1 MENQCEGRG
10 MAWQVWYQDLFDRE
24 CPRQVQASGK
34 GLVTGLVVLWGC
46 FLRDSITP
54 DGKKG
59 FARFNLWLKTVG
71 RSISIEGPWEGLV
84 RLREWVVGG
93 GRQPGADELLHRV
106 AEVHANLAKAG
117 KTSEAIAR
125 LAVEALGPE
134 DFKRRLGGLEK

>member
-24 CPRQVQASGK
+24 CPRQVEASGE
-34 GLVTGLVVLWGC
+34 GLVQGLEVLWGY
-46 FLRDSITP
+46 FLRESIKA
-54 DGKKG
+54 DGTKG
-59 FARFNLWLKTVG
+59 FARFNLWLKGEG

-93 GRQPGADELLHRV
+93 GRQLETDALLNRV
-106 AEVHANLAKAG
+106 AEVHAKLADAEE
-117 KTSEAIAR
+117 TSEAIAR

-134 DFKRRLGGLEK
+134 DFKRKLGMLGK